1 MERPNLTDVRMD
13 VAFYIASLEADAAH
27 KQERL
32 NKQEEEISKL
42 NRRVGD
48 LEQMLMNMQR
58 MRFGRKSEQIK
69 PDGAEQLSFL
79 ENDVPVAVAK
89 SNEEETVE
97 VASFNRRKKR
107 TQEEI
112 IASMPV
118 VVHEYML
125 GEEDT
130 VCPRCGN
137 ENMEDIGKELVYSE
151 YERVPEHIERHDYY
165 AHKYACR
172 NCEGGTGKCETCPDA
187 GTDKCKTCLDRPKT
201 IVIKAV
207 IPKELITPLIK
218 GSKASASIMA
228 QGYGDKFDQG
238 LPWYRQE
245 KEWERLGFPI
255 SRQTMTNWELRID
268 KDYFQAFIAYM
279 LKTAKKESLLLLEI
293 TSPVSASI
301 SS

>member
-1 MERPNLTDVRMD
+1 MERPNLTGIRTE
-13 VAFYIASLEADAAH
+13 VAFYIATLEADAAY
-27 KQERL
+27 KQEKL
-32 NKQEEEISKL
+32 SKQEEEINKL

-69 PDGAEQLSFL
+69 LEGSEQLSFL
-79 ENDVPVAVAK
+79 ENDDSVSTTGSGEK
-89 SNEEETVE
+89 ETVE
-97 VASFNRRKKR
+97 VRSFSRRKKR

-118 VVHEYML
+118 VIHEYML

-130 VCPRCGN
+130 VCPRCGD

-151 YERVPEHIERHDYY
+151 YERVPEHMERHDYY

-172 NCEGGTGKCETCPDA
+172 SCEGGTGKCDSCPDA
-187 GTDKCKTCLDRPKT
+187 GTDKCKTCLDRPRT
-201 IVIKAV
+201 IVIKAA
-207 IPKELITPLIK
+207 IPKDLITPLIK

-245 KEWERLGFPI
+245 KEWERI
-255 SRQTMTNWELRID
+255 
-268 KDYFQAFIAYM
+268 
-279 LKTAKKESLLLLEI
+279 
-293 TSPVSASI
+293 
-301 SS
+301 